1 MKKLCLLNVHQKLYK
16 PAMQETRKTGEGKH
30 NYRKK
35 LTAIALQF
43 ETET

>member
-1 MKKLCLLNVHQKLYK
+1 MNEKVVFIELHQKVYK
-16 PAMQETRKTGEGKH
+16 AIQETRKTWEGKY